1 MEMGQKFRTLS
12 EHLKRSQSI
21 SSKYIPCNDGNGCLW
36 VVTSSRQP
44 ISDRKQSN
52 HLDAAKVDS
61 ELLHYIHNT
70 YKLSFLEPTLK
81 TFGRKTG
88 WAKRFLVVCCMG
100 EVNLETAAC
109 DGTMEDVD

>member
-1 MEMGQKFRTLS
+1 MSVG
-12 EHLKRSQSI
+12 
-21 SSKYIPCNDGNGCLW
+21 CNFFQTAYLCI
-36 VVTSSRQP
+36 R
-44 ISDRKQSN
+44 IHHDRKQSN

-88 WAKRFLVVCCMG
+88 WAKRFVVVCCMG
-100 EVNLETAAC
+100 QVNLETAAC